1 MDQAEP
7 GRHPSPVRKEPI
19 MYTYEKSPDYGFSK
33 DYILVPVYSDNQ
45 NEDGSFDILRYRR
58 EYI

>member
-1 MDQAEP
+1 
-7 GRHPSPVRKEPI
+7 